1 MMKDRSTINWSV
13 LSGPRVSRRTLLQ
26 LAVASGATGYAA
38 RLSNAAASGSAVPRA
53 ARALSQDVKQ
63 GGELRWGFGLGQIPT
78 LDPAQVNLG
87 IVAGELLSNLFSGL
101 VQFDEQLGIIPD
113 LAETWE
119 VTEDGLEYTFTL
131 QSGLTFH
138 NGDPLTANDFIYTY
152 ERTTNPDFASPQAN
166 KLALITDITAP
177 DDTTLVIKQSAPYAP
192 FLATACSRG
201 PGRALAPISKRAIDE
216 MGDEQFGLAPIGCG
230 PFKIDPATVE
240 VGGGFQMVAFEEWYG
255 GRPILDKV
263 TVQLVA
269 EPSTLVSALEAGDID
284 MVDIVPFIGYEQIAA
299 VEDIT
304 MVEAAGTNWYGLTM
318 SYARPP
324 WDNPDARMAVAK
336 AIDFDDLN
344 KKAFFGRAIASVGP
358 LAPAFGWAYT
368 PAEEVDNPQA
378 FNLDEAKALAE
389 KAGLS
394 GLKPVLIG
402 TPEDQRVTETLRSQL
417 AEIGLDVQ
425 IDQMQTNAYVERRTA
440 GDFDMTELGSVVDA
454 DPDDGVWNYFH
465 STGPSNPEGYNNPE
479 ADRLADAQRQTA
491 DQEERTQLLKELQT
505 LVAGEAVYR
514 FLYHLPD
521 VTAFY
526 NYVQGYVAIPE
537 QRYLETIWLDQ

>member
-1 MMKDRSTINWSV
+1 MKDRDTINWSV
-13 LSGPRVSRRTLLQ
+13 LSGPRVSRRTLMQ
-26 LAVASGATGYAA
+26 LAAASGATAYAA
-38 RLSNAAASGSAVPRA
+38 QLGNAAASAPA
-53 ARALSQDVKQ
+53 AHRSSRITSQDVKQ

-78 LDPAQVNLG
+78 LDPGQVNLG

-101 VQFDEQLGIIPD
+101 VQFDEELGIIPD

-131 QSGLTFH
+131 RSGLTFH
-138 NGDPLTANDFIYTY
+138 NGDPLTSNDFIYTY

-177 DDTTLVIKQSAPYAP
+177 DDTTLVITQSAPYAP

-216 MGDEQFGLAPIGCG
+216 MGDEQFGLAPVGCG

-240 VGGGFQMVAFEEWYG
+240 VGGGFEMVAFEEWYG
-255 GRPILDKV
+255 GRPPLDKV
-263 TVQLVA
+263 IVQLVA
-269 EPSTLVSALEAGDID
+269 EPSTLVSAMEAGDVD
-284 MVDIVPFIGYEQIAA
+284 MVDIVPLIGYEQIAA
-299 VEDIT
+299 IEDIT

-318 SYARPP
+318 NYARPP

-344 KKAFFGRAIASVGP
+344 KKAFFGRAIQSVGP
-358 LAPAFGWAYT
+358 LAPAFGWVYKS
-368 PAEEVDNPQA
+368 PEEVENPQA
-378 FNLDEAKALAE
+378 FNLEEAKALAE
-389 KAGLS
+389 SAGLE
-394 GLKPVLIG
+394 GVQPQLIG
-402 TPEDQRVTETLRSQL
+402 SPADQRVTETLRNQL

-425 IDQMQTNAYVERRTA
+425 IDQMQTNAYVEARTA
-440 GDFDMTELGSVVDA
+440 GDFDMTMLGSVVDA

-465 STGPSNPEGYNNPE
+465 STGPSTNQGYSNPE
-479 ADRLADAQRQTA
+479 ADRLADGQRETSSL
-491 DQEERTQLLKELQT
+491 EERTKLLQELQA
-505 LVAGEAVYR
+505 LVAGEAVYK
-514 FLYHLPD
+514 FIYHLPD

-526 NYVQGYVAIPE
+526 NYVQGYVAVPE